1 MNNTWATF
9 SFQISCSLQNS
20 TDFLNICKKTQGCL
34 SLQKNLPY
42 DIVCLFISLDIM
54 WVVTEEIHA
63 KGLIGSWGS
72 FFLEKKTKQNK
83 TKQATNYN
91 FQIKKEHF
99 YHLPF
104 QPVHNYQDPSI
115 FSLETSTQG
124 CTYNNSNKK
133 IVCPNSWLITLKIPR
148 NTSS

>member
-20 TDFLNICKKTQGCL
+20 TDFLNICKKNKDVWVYKKELAC
-34 SLQKNLPY
+34 
-42 DIVCLFISLDIM
+42 DIVRLFISLEMM
-54 WVVTEEIHA
+54 WVVTEEKHV
-63 KGLIGSWGS
+63 KGLIGRWGY
-72 FFLEKKTKQNK
+72 FRKKQKQEI
-83 TKQATNYN
+83 NYN
-91 FQIKKEHF
+91 FQKEYF

-124 CTYNNSNKK
+124 CTYNKNIIKSF
-133 IVCPNSWLITLKIPR
+133 VLTLDW
-148 NTSS
+148 